1 MMENLKFVFLG
12 VIVGSIGYL
21 TLILIGFVEEFREGR
36 AKLEQSLIDLE
47 RLEDQ
52 LKESE
57 PSRTEAE
64 SRTAKFAEEALLLE
78 QQASEIQ
85 QNINDAIPTRSGSAE
100 STPSNS

>member
-21 TLILIGFVEEFREGR
+21 TLILVSFVEQFREGK
-36 AKLEQSLIDLE
+36 AKLEQRMIDLQ

-57 PSRTEAE
+57 HSRTEAE
-64 SRTAKFAEEALLLE
+64 SRTAKFEEEALLLE

-85 QNINDAIPTRSGSAE
+85 QKINNAIPTRSETAE
-100 STPSNS
+100 SAPSSS